1 MHSDLE
7 LGKVLRR
14 SYLFI
19 NFRPLR
25 GDILECKETFKSLN
39 KRNRVRVWSEIGY
52 EILGQVEIGQGK
64 SHILV

>member
-7 LGKVLRR
+7 LRTVVRS

-19 NFRPLR
+19 NFLPLR
-25 GDILECKETFKSLN
+25 GQCEVRFDYPQEFKEVLRQRCLN

-52 EILGQVEIGQGK
+52 EIL
-64 SHILV
+64 H